1 MFFLE
6 IFHFIP
12 LPYLL
17 FRGELSIE
25 IITFVPKIKI
35 YMKKFLSLAIV
46 ILMATSTVVW
56 GQGKSN
62 IEKNLE
68 KIGLLNVAEEIP
80 GIEVHMVYATP
91 YNFMGR
97 VLYNDLDEAYLV
109 PEAMEKL
116 RKAHEYLRKK
126 RMDLHLV
133 VYDAARPRSIQAEMW
148 SVVEGTDLED
158 FVANPHQ
165 GGGGPHNFGIA
176 VDVTLV
182 DCTGHPI
189 PMGSE
194 YDYFGDRSRVDMEQE
209 LFENGEITRR
219 ELLNRRLLREVMTQ
233 AGWEVEPSEWWHF
246 NAMPRAEA
254 QKRLPVIK

>member
-1 MFFLE
+1 MKKIISLAV
-6 IFHFIP
+6 IM
-12 LPYLL
+12 LL
-17 FRGELSIE
+17 A
-25 IITFVPKIKI
+25 FVP
-35 YMKKFLSLAIV
+35 S
-46 ILMATSTVVW
+46 VW
-56 GQGKSN
+56 GEEKSD
-62 IEKNLE
+62 IEKHLE
-68 KIGLLNVAEEIP
+68 AIGLQNVAEEIP
-80 GIEVHMVYATP
+80 SIEVYMVYATP

-97 VLYNDLDEAYLV
+97 VLYKDLDEAYLV

-116 RKAHEYLRKK
+116 KKANEYLRKK

-158 FVANPHQ
+158 FVANPHE
-165 GGGGPHNFGIA
+165 GGGGPHNYGIA

-189 PMGSE
+189 AMGSE

-246 NAMPRAEA
+246 NAMPRKEA
-254 QKRLPVIK
+254 QEKLPVIQ